1 VRKLAREAVIFML
14 VSMGLVS
21 LGGFIW
27 ECESGSRGIR
37 LQLNELK
44 QACLAL
50 PSKQPGRFVRILS
63 DDRKTSLG
71 ECYLVFGN
79 SPGPEF
85 RDQSS
90 SSGLSPEDEM
100 AYRRTMLE
108 GERIKSQ
115 QNLPYAQIAFWSLV
129 SGLYAFLGGLAIWI
143 FYRMAWFAVKG

>member
-1 VRKLAREAVIFML
+1 
-14 VSMGLVS
+14 MGLVS
-21 LGGFIW
+21 LGQFVW
-27 ECESGSRGIR
+27 KCEAASRGIP

-50 PSKQPGRFVRILS
+50 PTKEPDHLVQILS

-79 SPGPEF
+79 SLGPEF
-85 RDQSS
+85 RDQPAP
-90 SSGLSPEDEM
+90 SGLSREDEM
-100 AYRRTMLE
+100 TYRRTMLE
-108 GERIKSQ
+108 GERIKIQ
-115 QNLPYAQIAFWSLV
+115 QNVPYGQIAYWSLV

>member
-1 VRKLAREAVIFML
+1 
-14 VSMGLVS
+14 MGLVS
-21 LGGFIW
+21 LGQFIW
-27 ECESGSRGIR
+27 KCEAGSRGVR

-50 PSKQPGRFVRILS
+50 PTKEPDRLVRILS

-79 SPGPEF
+79 SLGPEF
-85 RDQSS
+85 RDLSAP
-90 SSGLSPEDEM
+90 SGLSREDAM
-100 AYRRTMLE
+100 TYRRTMLE

-115 QNLPYAQIAFWSLV
+115 QNLPYGQIAYWSLV